1 MRDWQVNHK
10 RTYAPPVSI
19 RAMPE
24 NVIPPALRVD
34 YFLCTGD
41 LKTCYDLLIRK
52 YRFFGFKTGLPA
64 GAFSGDRFRG
74 KFAGRKR
81 RRGKRKRF
89 FELRR
94 NHGYKIPLR
103 DSGKRAET
111 GRKAAAL
118 FDMKAND
125 GARILADGYAVADVF
140 AANRDYF

>member
-1 MRDWQVNHK
+1 MPVNK
-10 RTYAPPVSI
+10 GYA
-19 RAMPE
+19 RKCNTTRFAGG
-24 NVIPPALRVD
+24 L
-34 YFLCTGD
+34 LCTGD
-41 LKTCYDLLIRK
+41 LKTCYRSAYSEIS
-52 YRFFGFKTGLPA
+52 FFGFKTGLLA
-64 GAFSGDRFRG
+64 GAFSGDKFRG

-94 NHGYKIPLR
+94 TRGYKIPLR

-118 FDMKAND
+118 FDMKTND